1 MEPYRQRLY
10 QQYLAAGAEA
20 QALDG
25 IDQLDLRAA
34 HLQNLIRQYFP
45 PDKDAA
51 ILDVGCGHGAM
62 LYFARQAGYHNTV
75 GIDCSAA
82 QVAEA
87 VRRGITGIIEGN
99 VLQVLGSFASES
111 QDVVIAFDVIEHFTK
126 DELLGCLDQINRVLK
141 TGGKL
146 IIHAPNGASPF
157 CGRIRYG
164 DFTHELA
171 VTAESMTQLCRACG
185 FSQISCFE
193 DQPVPHGLK
202 SGIRWLLWKVLRG
215 LLRSYIAVET
225 GALDSGMIFSQ
236 NLFCIATK

>member
-1 MEPYRQRLY
+1 MEAYRRRLY
-10 QQYLAAGAEA
+10 QHYLAAGAQGQGLEGV
-20 QALDG
+20 DR
-25 IDQLDLRAA
+25 LDLRAA
-34 HLQNLIRQYFP
+34 HLQKLIRQHFP

-62 LYFARQAGYHNTV
+62 LYFAWQAGYRNTV

-87 VRRGITGIIEGN
+87 GRRGITGIIEGN
-99 VLQVLGSFASES
+99 VLQVLDSFAAES

-126 DELLGCLDQINRVLK
+126 DELLGCLDQIYRVLK

-171 VTAESMTQLCRACG
+171 VTRESMTQLCQVCG
-185 FSQISCFE
+185 FSQISCYE

-202 SGIRWLLWKVLRG
+202 SGIRWLLWKVIRG
-215 LLRSYIAVET
+215 LLRSYMAVET
-225 GALDSGMIFSQ
+225 GVWDSGLIFSQ

>member
-1 MEPYRQRLY
+1 METYRRRLY
-10 QQYLAAGAEA
+10 QHYLAAGAQGQGLEEVDR
-20 QALDG
+20 LG
-25 IDQLDLRAA
+25 PRAA
-34 HLQNLIRQYFP
+34 HLQNLIRQHFP

-62 LYFARQAGYHNTV
+62 LYFARQAGYHNTA

-87 VRRGITGIIEGN
+87 GRRGITGIIEGD
-99 VLQVLGSFASES
+99 VLQVLDTFPAES
-111 QDVVIAFDVIEHFTK
+111 QDVVIALDVIEHFTK
-126 DELLGCLDQINRVLK
+126 DELLGCLDQIYRVLK
-141 TGGKL
+141 TGGRL

-171 VTAESMTQLCRACG
+171 VTAESMTQLCQVCG
-185 FSQISCFE
+185 FAQISCYE

-202 SGIRWLLWKVLRG
+202 SGIRWLLWKVIRG

-225 GALDSGMIFSQ
+225 GVLDSGMIFSQ
-236 NLFCIATK
+236 NLFCVATK

>member
-10 QQYLAAGAEA
+10 QDYVAAGSPGPDRLAP
-20 QALDG
+20 
-25 IDQLDLRAA
+25 RAA
-34 HLQNLIRQYFP
+34 HLQSVIRRHFP

-51 ILDVGCGHGAM
+51 ILDVGCGHGA
-62 LYFARQAGYHNTV
+62 LLHFARQAGYHNTA
-75 GIDCSAA
+75 GIDCSPA

-87 VRRGITGIIEGN
+87 RRRGITGIIEGN
-99 VLQVLGSFASES
+99 VLQVLDSFASES

-146 IIHAPNGASPF
+146 IIHAPNGTSPF
-157 CGRIRYG
+157 CGAIRYA

-171 VTAESMTQLCRACG
+171 VTRESMTQLCQACG

-202 SGIRWLLWKVLRG
+202 SGIRWLLWKVIRG
-215 LLRSYIAVET
+215 LLRSYVAVET
-225 GALDSGMIFSQ
+225 GVMDSGMIFSQ
-236 NLFCIATK
+236 NLFCVAIK

>member
-10 QQYLAAGAEA
+10 QHYWAAGAKGQGHEEV
-20 QALDG
+20 DR
-25 IDQLDLRAA
+25 LDLRAA
-34 HLQNLIRQYFP
+34 HLQNLIRQHFP

-62 LYFARQAGYHNTV
+62 LYFARQAGYHNTA

-87 VRRGITGIIEGN
+87 GRRGITGIIEGN
-99 VLQVLGSFASES
+99 VLQVLDTFPAES

-126 DELLGCLDQINRVLK
+126 DELLGCLDQVYRVLK

-157 CGRIRYG
+157 FGRIRYG

-171 VTAESMTQLCRACG
+171 VTRESMTQLCQVCG
-185 FSQISCFE
+185 FSQISCYE

-202 SGIRWLLWKVLRG
+202 SGIRWLLWKVIRG

-236 NLFCIATK
+236 NLFCVATK

>member
-1 MEPYRQRLY
+1 METYRRRLY
-10 QQYLAAGAEA
+10 QHYLAAGAHGQGLEE
-20 QALDG
+20 
-25 IDQLDLRAA
+25 IDRLDLRAA
-34 HLQNLIRQYFP
+34 HLQNLIRQHFP

-87 VRRGITGIIEGN
+87 GRRGITGIIEGD
-99 VLQVLGSFASES
+99 VLQVLDSFAAES

-126 DELLGCLDQINRVLK
+126 DELLGCLDQIYRVLK

-171 VTAESMTQLCRACG
+171 VTRESMTQLCQVGG
-185 FSQISCFE
+185 FSQISCYE

-202 SGIRWLLWKVLRG
+202 SGIRWLLWKVIRG
-215 LLRSYIAVET
+215 LLRCYIAVET
-225 GALDSGMIFSQ
+225 GAMDSGMIFSQ

>member
-10 QQYLAAGAEA
+10 QHYLAAGAKGQGLEEIDR
-20 QALDG
+20 LDP
-25 IDQLDLRAA
+25 RAA
-34 HLQNLIRQYFP
+34 HLQNQIRQHFP

-75 GIDCSAA
+75 GIDCSPA
-82 QVAEA
+82 QVVEA
-87 VRRGITGIIEGN
+87 GRQGITGIIEGD
-99 VLQVLGSFASES
+99 VLQVLDTFPAES

-126 DELLGCLDQINRVLK
+126 DELLGCLDQIYRVLK
-141 TGGKL
+141 TGGRL

-171 VTAESMTQLCRACG
+171 VTRESMTQLCQVGG
-185 FSQISCFE
+185 FSQISCYE

-202 SGIRWLLWKVLRG
+202 SGIRWLLWKVIRG

-225 GALDSGMIFSQ
+225 GVFDPGMIFSQ
-236 NLFCIATK
+236 NLFCIAIK

>member
-1 MEPYRQRLY
+1 MEAYRQRLY
-10 QQYLAAGAEA
+10 QHYLTAGAAGEA
-20 QALDG
+20 LEG
-25 IDQLDLRAA
+25 IDRLDLRAA
-34 HLQNLIRQYFP
+34 HLQNLIRQHFP
-45 PDKDAA
+45 RDKDAA

-62 LYFARQAGYHNTV
+62 LYFARQAGYHNTA

-87 VRRGITGIIEGN
+87 GRRGITGIIEGD
-99 VLQVLGSFASES
+99 VLQVLDTFPAES

-126 DELLGCLDQINRVLK
+126 DELLGCLDQVYRVLK

-171 VTAESMTQLCRACG
+171 VTAESMAQLCRVCG
-185 FSQISCFE
+185 FSQSSCYE

-202 SGIRWLLWKVLRG
+202 SGVRWLLWKFIRG
-215 LLRSYIAVET
+215 LLRCYVAVET
-225 GALDSGMIFSQ
+225 GAMDSGMIFSQ
-236 NLFCIATK
+236 NLFCVATK

>member
-1 MEPYRQRLY
+1 MEAYRQRLY
-10 QQYLAAGAEA
+10 QHYLAAGAQGPGLEA
-20 QALDG
+20 IDRLDP
-25 IDQLDLRAA
+25 RAA
-34 HLQNLIRQYFP
+34 HLQSLIRRHFP

-62 LYFARQAGYHNTV
+62 LYFARQAGYHNTL

-87 VRRGITGIIEGN
+87 GRIGITGIIEGD
-99 VLQVLGSFASES
+99 VLQVLESLAAES
-111 QDVVIAFDVIEHFTK
+111 QDVVIALDIIEHFTK
-126 DELLGCLDQINRVLK
+126 DELLGCLDQIRRVLK

-171 VTAESMTQLCRACG
+171 VTRESMTQLCQVCG
-185 FSQISCFE
+185 FSQISCYE
-193 DQPVPHGLK
+193 DQPVPHGIK
-202 SGIRWLLWKVLRG
+202 SGIRWLLWKVIRG
-215 LLRSYIAVET
+215 LLRSYMAVET
-225 GALDSGMIFSQ
+225 GVWDSGLIFSQ

>member
-10 QQYLAAGAEA
+10 QHYMAAGAEA
-20 QALDG
+20 QAPGG

-34 HLQNLIRQYFP
+34 HLQNLIRRHFP
-45 PDKDAA
+45 PDKDAV
-51 ILDVGCGHGAM
+51 ILDLGCGHGTM

-87 VRRGITGIIEGN
+87 GRRGITGVIEGD
-99 VLQVLGSFASES
+99 VLQYLGSLASAS

-126 DELLGCLDQINRVLK
+126 DELLGCLDQINRVVK

-202 SGIRWLLWKVLRG
+202 SRIRWLLWKGIRG

-225 GALDSGMIFSQ
+225 GAMDSGMIFSQ
-236 NLFCIATK
+236 NLFCVAIK